1 MGEHTSHYE
10 SYSSGVRSAFRA
22 PVRRERGVPV
32 IEVYG
37 EVDLATVSELRRVI
51 CGAGAP
57 SCEEPA
63 LAVVDLR
70 EADFIDVYGVRM
82 LIEEALASSGLGGE
96 LRLVVPAEGCVAR
109 VFELLGIGRMLDL
122 HRDLDLRGEDL
133 KCI

>member
-1 MGEHTSHYE
+1 MGEHASHT
-10 SYSSGVRSAFRA
+10 SYSSGARSAFRA
-22 PVRRERGVPV
+22 PVRRESGVSV

-51 CGAGAP
+51 CDASAVREG
-57 SCEEPA
+57 PA
-63 LAVVDLR
+63 LTVVDLR

-82 LIEEALASSGLGGE
+82 LVEEALASSGLGGE

-122 HRDLDLRGEDL
+122 RRDLGLCGEDL
-133 KCI
+133 RCG

>member
-10 SYSSGVRSAFRA
+10 SYSSGVRSVFRA
-22 PVRRERGVPV
+22 PVRREHGVPV

-57 SCEEPA
+57 RGESA
-63 LAVVDLR
+63 LVVVDLR

-82 LIEEALASSGLGGE
+82 LVEEALASSGLGGE
-96 LRLVVPAEGCVAR
+96 LRLVVPVEGCVAR
-109 VFELLGIGRMLDL
+109 VFELLEIGRMLDL
-122 HRDLDLRGEDL
+122 RHSLDLRGEDL
-133 KCI
+133 KCV